1 MRTTRLAVAV
11 VGTAVGLL
19 LAGCS
24 TGGAGGGSV
33 EPTTAPEPENV
44 LASVDP
50 CTVLSPDELQQLGVT
65 EPGEPVDQGIGEVG
79 CDFDADGFAFAI
91 YKGET
96 DSIDYW
102 HGQRDK
108 FAIFEENKVG
118 SRNGIKQVTKGA
130 VGQSLCSQV
139 IEVGS
144 GSVSVQFGY
153 DADKKQSDEA
163 TCAKAMEVAEVV
175 EPKLP
180 K

>member
-1 MRTTRLAVAV
+1 M
-11 VGTAVGLL
+11 
-19 LAGCS
+19 
-24 TGGAGGGSV
+24 
-33 EPTTAPEPENV
+33 
-44 LASVDP
+44 
-50 CTVLSPDELQQLGVT
+50 LSAEELQQFGVT
-65 EPGEPVDQGIGEVG
+65 EPGEPVDQGIGEQG
-79 CDFDADGFAFAI
+79 CDFDTDTSGFTI

-96 DSIDYW
+96 DSIAYW
-102 HGQRDK
+102 QGQRDK

-118 SRNGIKQVTKGA
+118 SSNGIKQVTKGA

-163 TCAKAMEVAEVV
+163 TCAKAMEIAQVV
-175 EPKLP
+175 ETKLP